1 MAHVKDRSRGQ
12 GSRARRRVREEMFI
26 KNLNRKRNHAG
37 CESRSR
43 KVNGKDS

>member
-12 GSRARRRVREEMFI
+12 GSRARRRIREELYI

-37 CESRSR
+37 CAARSER
-43 KVNGKDS
+43 VNGKDS

>member
-37 CESRSR
+37 CESRSQRVNR
-43 KVNGKDS
+43 KDA